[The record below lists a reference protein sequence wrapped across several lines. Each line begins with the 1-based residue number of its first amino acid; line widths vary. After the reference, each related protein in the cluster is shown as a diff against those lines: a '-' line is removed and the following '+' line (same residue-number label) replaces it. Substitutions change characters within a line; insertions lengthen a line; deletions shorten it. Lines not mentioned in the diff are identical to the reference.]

1 MNIGKRIKFFRNIRN
16 LSREELSKMT
26 GISKTALYYY
36 ENNRRK
42 PGFEALEKIT
52 DALNITLE
60 ELISSNEFRD
70 FDYINNNTRNKIKDG
85 YSEDMIDFF
94 EKILEQGYKNI
105 DESSDKE
112 IEKNIEKI
120 LFSTIANIISTEELS
135 NSIEYKLADFNYKDL
150 KEISDFLFNIYKLK
164 IKEILTRSFN
174 LFLINKIKKSPFIN
188 KKLK

>member
-164 IKEILTRSFN
+164 IKEILTR
-174 LFLINKIKKSPFIN
+174 KSSIQ
-188 KKLK
+188 K